1 MNKQWYNSKRLW
13 AGVLSFLTG
22 ITLILTGEKTL
33 NEMLPELVMTLF
45 GLVQTI
51 IGLMSGDPVE
61 FGRKSLYKR

>member
-13 AGVLSFLTG
+13 AVVLSFLTG